1 MNNNLGIEITNDK
14 NNNQIIENLTDK
26 NDDDD
31 DEPFQIKYDRVVQK
45 VKRVSI
51 EDILKFSNLNNQN
64 DIFTRKRGRKSLK
77 ESEKNNEKKNFFIV
91 NQINTNNSN
100 DENYEN
106 SGKKKHILNK
116 KIKKNNFCYCVKS
129 VYPNKIKKKNKKNK

>member
-91 NQINTNNSN
+91 NQINTNN
-100 DENYEN
+100 
-106 SGKKKHILNK
+106 
-116 KIKKNNFCYCVKS
+116 
-129 VYPNKIKKKNKKNK
+129 